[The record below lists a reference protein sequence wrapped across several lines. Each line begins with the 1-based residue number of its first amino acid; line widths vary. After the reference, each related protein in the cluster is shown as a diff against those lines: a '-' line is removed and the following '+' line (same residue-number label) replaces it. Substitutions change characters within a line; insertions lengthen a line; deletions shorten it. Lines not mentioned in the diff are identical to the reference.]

1 MMGQSRHVWRLDLG
15 PDEASTMRS
24 VVVTIAGV
32 LTASTAFGQGLPE
45 GMKIQPIP
53 SPKAGSIAVLYK
65 EGSDR
70 VPVTFVGASLS
81 AGRASL
87 SGRASFTDDPQPPY
101 TVVKVGDL
109 GPQENTSY
117 IVPANARPAQRF
129 VRNDY
134 LWRLVLSDALREK
147 VQEAAKEAKTK
158 AGRFPKKRQKAEEAK
173 RVGAALT
180 RLGIPVWLHP
190 AVLDAL

>member
-1 MMGQSRHVWRLDLG
+1 
-15 PDEASTMRS
+15 MRS
-24 VVVTIAGV
+24 VVVTLAGV
-32 LTASTAFGQGLPE
+32 LMGSTAFGQGLPE

-53 SPKAGSIAVLYK
+53 SPKAGMIAVLHK

-70 VPVTFVGASLS
+70 VPVTFVGASV
-81 AGRASL
+81 

-101 TVVKVGDL
+101 TVVRVGDL
-109 GPQENTSY
+109 GPQDNTSY

-158 AGRFPKKRQKAEEAK
+158 AGRLPKKRQKAEEAK

-180 RLGIPVWLHP
+180 RLGIPVRLHP
-190 AVLDAL
+190 AVLDAP